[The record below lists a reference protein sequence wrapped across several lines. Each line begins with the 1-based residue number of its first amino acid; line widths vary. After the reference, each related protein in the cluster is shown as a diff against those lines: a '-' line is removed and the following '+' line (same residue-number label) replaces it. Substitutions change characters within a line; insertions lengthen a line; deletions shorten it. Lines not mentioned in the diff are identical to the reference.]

1 METVTDS
8 IESLIEKTEL
18 YSRTS
23 LELAKLK
30 ALGTTTDVV
39 TTMISRISVIA
50 LISLS
55 ILVINIGLALLFGDL
70 LGKNYYGFFIVG
82 AFYLLAAVFAHF
94 FLSHWIK
101 KPFSNLIIT
110 QALQQD
116 ISWKK

>member
-1 METVTDS
+1 METVTNS

-23 LELAKLK
+23 YELAKLK
-30 ALGTTTDVV
+30 GLETTTDVV

-50 LISLS
+50 LVSLFV
-55 ILVINIGLALLFGDL
+55 LVFNLGIALLLGDL
-70 LGKNYYGFFIVG
+70 LGKTYYGFFIIA
-82 AFYLLAAVFAHF
+82 AFYLVAAIIAHF

-116 ISWKK
+116 MIWKK